1 MWPQI
6 FMANKY
12 KNCTENQKRALFE
25 PYKSNEFFQRVAIKL
40 KLVTKNLLTLLYN
53 NLNNLMNAMKVH
65 ALKNEL
71 NLAY

>member
-12 KNCTENQKRALFE
+12 KNCTENRKRTLFE
-25 PYKSNEFFQRVAIKL
+25 PYKSNEFFQRVTIKL
-40 KLVTKNLLTLLYN
+40 NVVTKNLLTLLYN
-53 NLNNLMNAMKVH
+53 NLNDLMNAMKVH

>member
-12 KNCTENQKRALFE
+12 KNCTENRKRTLFE

-53 NLNNLMNAMKVH
+53 NLNDLMNAMKVH